1 MSGIAEAGKKS
12 YGWFE
17 RAATALQPVVLLA
30 ARLYW
35 GWQLFES
42 GVGKFRHIAMVVDY
56 FGTLGMPAPEV
67 TARMIS
73 GLEVVGGALL
83 FLGLASRPIALI
95 LTGNMIG
102 AYWMGDREAFL
113 SVLSDPDKFQAAA
126 PFVFLCVSV
135 VVLAFGPGPLSLDG
149 LISRLLRKPEGKS

>member
-1 MSGIAEAGKKS
+1 MSGSEGAWKKA
-12 YGWFE
+12 YGLFE
-17 RAATALQPVVLLA
+17 RGAVALQPVVLLA

-67 TARMIS
+67 TARLIS
-73 GLEVVGGALL
+73 GLEVGGGALL
-83 FLGLASRPIALI
+83 FLGLAGRPIALI

-102 AYWMGDREAFL
+102 AYWLGDREAFL
-113 SVLSDPDKFQAAA
+113 SVLSDPDKFQGAA
-126 PFVFLCVSV
+126 PFTFLCVCV
-135 VVLAFGPGPLSLDG
+135 VVLAFGPGPLSVDG
-149 LISRLLRKPEGKS
+149 LLSRFLRRPEGKT